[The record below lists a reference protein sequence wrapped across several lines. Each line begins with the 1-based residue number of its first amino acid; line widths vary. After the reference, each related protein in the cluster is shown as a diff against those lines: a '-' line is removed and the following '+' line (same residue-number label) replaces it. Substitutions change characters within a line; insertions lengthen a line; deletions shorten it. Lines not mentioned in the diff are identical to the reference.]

1 MTNTNA
7 ANPATLAPKPKGPVH
22 SNTQPVVV
30 LTPTIA
36 GFRFV
41 QILGLVRMHRSR
53 MVSGGMGKRATCA
66 ARLQACL
73 KHPVHLLRVQ
83 TQTVD
88 FLGSPVGIQT
98 MTAPKGRIAPTS
110 PATSATHDDQQ
121 AAPLDLHDLYRQYE
135 LCGYTSPI
143 TLHPSQA
150 QSLASRLR
158 GISAIG
164 GLLTA
169 ATNTETLKLGDWLQF
184 GLLDALRSLAFDA
197 QNDLDAAND
206 RAAKQEGAA

>member
-1 MTNTNA
+1 MT
-7 ANPATLAPKPKGPVH
+7 
-22 SNTQPVVV
+22 
-30 LTPTIA
+30 TPQGHT
-36 GFRFV
+36 
-41 QILGLVRMHRSR
+41 
-53 MVSGGMGKRATCA
+53 
-66 ARLQACL
+66 
-73 KHPVHLLRVQ
+73 
-83 TQTVD
+83 
-88 FLGSPVGIQT
+88 
-98 MTAPKGRIAPTS
+98 APTS
-110 PATSATHDDQQ
+110 PATSATHDDDQQ
-121 AAPLDLHDLYRQYE
+121 AAPLDLHDLYRQQE

-143 TLHPSQA
+143 TLHPCQA

-158 GISAIG
+158 GISAIS